1 MRPAI
6 PVGTGM
12 LHKFFFRWRTP
23 FFTPTEQSPTWS
35 APPIGTWNAASRGWG
50 MCITLKLSL
59 LFGPTF
65 YSGLAWF
72 GPESRRRQTLVKP
85 PIFRI
90 IGTISGRICN
100 LEKWGPFKL
109 LDIYSGTPL
118 IGRKPTYRVRF
129 VEVLQVYAVQKLH
142 VPPRKRTAKNTEKS
156 VWKTILSFSNDSFW
170 DDKMTCSSLGDVTY
184 IPRHLKTPKRLEH
197 VMTKKQTYREETL
210 KPHQIRYG
218 WSGDTPKNLNFPKF
232 IPFPKHLP
240 YVSIFHSR

>member
-12 LHKFFFRWRTP
+12 LHRVFFRWRTP

-35 APPIGTWNAASRGWG
+35 SPPIGTWNAARRGWG

-90 IGTISGRICN
+90 IGTICGRICN

-109 LDIYSGTPL
+109 LDIYPGTHWL
-118 IGRKPTYRVRF
+118 AVNQPTKCFCRSPTGLCRQTF
-129 VEVLQVYAVQKLH
+129 H
-142 VPPRKRTAKNTEKS
+142 VAPRKRTAKNTEKS
-156 VWKTILSFSNDSFW
+156 VCKAILSFSHDPFW
-170 DDKMTCSSLGDVTY
+170 DDQMTCSSLGDVTY
-184 IPRHLKTPKRLEH
+184 ILRHLKRLEH
-197 VMTKKQTYREETL
+197 VMTKNTNIPRRNTETTSNSVWL
-210 KPHQIRYG
+210 VWGY
-218 WSGDTPKNLNFPKF
+218 T
-232 IPFPKHLP
+232 
-240 YVSIFHSR
+240 